1 MGATGAC
8 SMTVTLPHD
17 AFRHAFVQA
26 LLDPEDE
33 PVRWQAGAWAGQPGF
48 AVYRNTVAKAC
59 IDALAANYP
68 VVQRLVGEAWFRG
81 MAAAYLQAQPPRDGR
96 LLLYGQGLPDFV
108 SQWRPDKSVPYLGGV
123 AQLDRWWTEAHTSAD
138 ALTVS
143 ADDLSALPAEA
154 LAATCLLPHPAARWA
169 WFDEVPVYSLWRRH
183 RESPQADPLLGDITW
198 QGEGALLTRP
208 GGTVLWAP
216 LSRGGVCFLAACSAG
231 RSLGEAAAEAALA
244 EPGLDLA
251 ALLALCLSQ
260 GALTKG

>member
-1 MGATGAC
+1 MKAA
-8 SMTVTLPHD
+8 LPHD
-17 AFRHAFVQA
+17 AFRHAFAQA

-33 PVRWQAGAWAGQPGF
+33 PARWQAGAWAAQPGF

-68 VVQRLVGEAWFRG
+68 VVLRLVGEAWFQG

-108 SQWRPDKSVPYLGGV
+108 AQWAPDRGVPYLGGV
-123 AQLDRWWTEAHTSAD
+123 AQLDRFWTEAHTSAD
-138 ALTVS
+138 AEPVS
-143 ADDLSALPAEA
+143 ADDLAALPADA
-154 LAATCLLPHPAARWA
+154 LTATRWRPHPAARWA
-169 WFDEVPVYSLWRRH
+169 WFDEVPVYSLWRCH
-183 RESPQADPLLGDITW
+183 RESPQADPLLGGIPW

-216 LSRGGVCFLAACSAG
+216 LSIGGVCFLAACSAG
-231 RSLGEAAAEAALA
+231 RSLGEAAAEAVLA

>member
-8 SMTVTLPHD
+8 SMTVTLHHD
-17 AFRHAFVQA
+17 AFRHAFAQA
-26 LLDPEDE
+26 LLDPEDQ

-59 IDALAANYP
+59 IDALAVNYP

-108 SQWRPDKSVPYLGGV
+108 SQWTPDKDVPYLGGV
-123 AQLDRWWTEAHTSAD
+123 ARLDRWWTEAHTSSD
-138 ALTVS
+138 AVPVS
-143 ADDLSALPAEA
+143 ADDLSSLPADA
-154 LAATCLLPHPAARWA
+154 LTATRLLPHPAARWA
-169 WFDEVPVYSLWRRH
+169 WFDELPVYSLWRCH
-183 RESPQADPLLGDITW
+183 RESPQADPLLGGITW

-216 LSRGGVCFLAACSAG
+216 LSIGGVCFLVACSAG
-231 RSLGEAAAEAALA
+231 RSLGEAAAEAVLA

-251 ALLALCLSQ
+251 ALLALCLNQ

>member
-1 MGATGAC
+1 MMAA
-8 SMTVTLPHD
+8 LPHD
-17 AFRHAFVQA
+17 AFRQAFAQA
-26 LLDPEDE
+26 LLGPADDPM
-33 PVRWQAGAWAGQPGF
+33 PLQPGNWAAQPGF

-59 IDALAANYP
+59 IDALAANFP
-68 VVQRLVGEAWFRG
+68 VMQRLVGEAWFRG

-108 SQWRPDKSVPYLGGV
+108 TQWAKDRDVPYLGAV
-123 AQLDRWWTEAHTSAD
+123 AQLDRWWTEAHAGAD
-138 ALTVS
+138 AVPVS
-143 ADDLSALPAEA
+143 AAQLSALPAEA
-154 LAATCLLPHPAARWA
+154 LAATCLQPHPAARWA
-169 WFDEVPVYSLWRRH
+169 WFDAVPVYSLWRSH
-183 RESPQADPLLGDITW
+183 RESPQADPLLGGITW

-216 LSRGGVCFLAACSAG
+216 LSRGGVCFLAACNAG
-231 RSLGEAAAEAALA
+231 RCLSDAAAEAALA

>member
-33 PVRWQAGAWAGQPGF
+33 PVRSQAGAWAGQPGF

-108 SQWRPDKSVPYLGGV
+108 SQWTPDKDVPYLGGV
-123 AQLDRWWTEAHTSAD
+123 ARLDRWWTEAHTSAD
-138 ALTVS
+138 AVPVS
-143 ADDLSALPAEA
+143 ADDLSAMPAEA

-169 WFDEVPVYSLWRRH
+169 WFDEVPVYSLWCRH

>member
-8 SMTVTLPHD
+8 SMTATLPHD
-17 AFRHAFVQA
+17 AFRHAFAHV
-26 LLDPEDE
+26 LLDPMHE
-33 PVRWQAGAWAGQPGF
+33 PVRWQAGAWAGQPGI

-108 SQWRPDKSVPYLGGV
+108 SHWTPDKDVPYLGGV

-138 ALTVS
+138 AVPVS
-143 ADDLSALPAEA
+143 ADDLSSLPAEV

-169 WFDEVPVYSLWRRH
+169 WFDEVPVYRLWRRH

-231 RSLGEAAAEAALA
+231 RCLSDAAAEAALA